1 MTLTPEERKK
11 IYEEEKAR
19 IEARQQLEKEKG
31 KTSSESTL
39 DLSQNIEGVL
49 CYVFGWVTGIVFL
62 VLEQKN
68 QWVRFHAAQSIVVFA
83 PLCILT
89 AIFGWIPFVGWVVST
104 IIWIF
109 GFILWLLLMYKAY
122 QGERYKLPIAGNI
135 AESMLGMAINTA
147 ESPSTKSPPPASAAA
162 PPPPPPPP
170 AAKAAKKGKSRK

>member
-31 KTSSESTL
+31 QTSSESTL
-39 DLSQNIEGVL
+39 DLSQNIAGVL
-49 CYVFGWVTGIVFL
+49 CYVFGWVTGIVFF

-68 QWVRFHAAQSIVVFA
+68 KWVRFHAAQSIVVFA

-109 GFILWLLLMYKAY
+109 GFILWVLLMYKAY
-122 QGERYKLPIAGNI
+122 QGERFKLPIAGNI
-135 AESMLGMAINTA
+135 AESMLGMTINAA
-147 ESPSTKSPPPASAAA
+147 ESPSTKSPPPASAST

-170 AAKAAKKGKSRK
+170 AAKKAKRQR